1 MGTRDNNVGYA
12 RYGGRQLQ
20 GDYRQRERETC
31 GCENRSTCEGTSNRW
46 GSAYR
51 QETGRRYVE
60 REGGC
65 GCGNNRSVEREGGC
79 GCGNNRSV
87 GREGSCGCGNTRVV
101 EREGDCG
108 CGRRSDV
115 PARRNCGE
123 CDALMQ
129 RLQKLDFS
137 IQETV
142 LYLDAY
148 PDCCEAKAYYHQLVK
163 ERCEV
168 AKEYEEN
175 CGPLKAMGN
184 VSTTTW
190 QWVEAPWPWHLGFPG
205 NKA

>member
-1 MGTRDNNVGYA
+1 MVMRDNHDMGCA
-12 RYGGRQLQ
+12 RCGGRQLQ
-20 GDYRQRERETC
+20 GDYRRSERETC
-31 GCENRSTCEGTSNRW
+31 DCSNRYAREGATNRW

-51 QETGRRYVE
+51 QESGRRYGERDGGCGCGNNRAVE

-65 GCGNNRSVEREGGC
+65 GCGR
-79 GCGNNRSV
+79 
-87 GREGSCGCGNTRVV
+87 
-101 EREGDCG
+101 
-108 CGRRSDV
+108 RRSDV
-115 PARRNCGE
+115 PTRRNCVE

-142 LYLDAY
+142 LYLNAY

-168 AKEYEEN
+168 AKEYEEK

-184 VSTTTW
+184 VSTATW
-190 QWVEAPWPWHLGFPG
+190 QWVEAPWPWHLDFPG
-205 NKA
+205 NNKA